1 MPRDDSSPVPADD
14 PLDPNT
20 ATPEQVGQ
28 AARSAILDALA
39 LLDRAGTPLPLL
51 LAQQARTRPDKL
63 LIAAARFAPHQIR
76 ADLGPTLQAMHLQ
89 ALRALAAKPVTT
101 IDQIPDK
108 SREWLE

>member
-1 MPRDDSSPVPADD
+1 MPRDEPGLIPVPDD
-14 PLDPNT
+14 PLEPV

-39 LLDRAGTPLPLL
+39 ILDRAGTPLPLL

-89 ALRALAAKPVTT
+89 ALRALAAKPV
-101 IDQIPDK
+101 IDQIPDN
-108 SREWLE
+108 SRDWLE